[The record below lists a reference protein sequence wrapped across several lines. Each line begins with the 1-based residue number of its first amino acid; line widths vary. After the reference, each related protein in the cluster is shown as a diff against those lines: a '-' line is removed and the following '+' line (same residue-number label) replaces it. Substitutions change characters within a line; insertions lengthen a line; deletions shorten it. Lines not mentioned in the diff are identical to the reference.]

1 MSGPTVIIDDVSEDG
16 AWADAIANTP
26 RLRDMVRDD
35 EPAALRVDQDPS
47 VND

>member
-1 MSGPTVIIDDVSEDG
+1 MTGPTVIIDDVSEDG

-26 RLRDMVRDD
+26 HLRELSRDD
-35 EPAALRVDQDPS
+35 EPDPLRVDQDPS